1 MSHRA
6 SGAIIEWGC
15 VGGTCNN
22 PEGSK
27 PGNVTL
33 DACQQT
39 LRGLRKPALLAGTVS
54 VHTHGDVHSAGLGS
68 ELELLHPVFYG
79 WAPVEIRVLYVRV
92 MIPFQQSALRS
103 SARCAWGQ
111 SNAPNQCR
119 KRVMC
124 APGPTSDYSLS
135 RARGVQVPHRF
146 PQRLTAG
153 RLVPEPETRPRSG
166 LTDIGVPPSQCR
178 TP

>member
-39 LRGLRKPALLAGTVS
+39 LRGLRKPALL
-54 VHTHGDVHSAGLGS
+54 
-68 ELELLHPVFYG
+68 
-79 WAPVEIRVLYVRV
+79 VETRVLYVRV

-135 RARGVQVPHRF
+135 RARGVQVPRRF